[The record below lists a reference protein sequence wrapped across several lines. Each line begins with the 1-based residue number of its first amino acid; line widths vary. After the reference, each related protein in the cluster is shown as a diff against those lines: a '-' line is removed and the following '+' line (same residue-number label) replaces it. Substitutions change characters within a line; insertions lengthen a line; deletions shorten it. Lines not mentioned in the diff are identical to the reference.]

1 MGARGSR
8 MKTRPV
14 ENVNEP
20 FEGSGEE
27 EGPAVDKEHVV
38 EEELD
43 VGEEPIVDEKHVED
57 KQPVEEKEHV
67 SDEEPAANHQP
78 VVQTTPDKFSNWT
91 KGTWERLS
99 DDPTLRVVVAGASW
113 ATEPGHLMNQ
123 FKGIGYL
130 PEPRC
135 GYEGGFKRKCTIS
148 HVEIDGETLVLQIW
162 DGTLGERDQF
172 MRILKEDHVGLM
184 LLYDVRENCTFE
196 RVKKYATI
204 DIRKKV
210 LSLHPSPSPH
220 FPSLLLLLS
229 DIPPFCSPLPFP
241 SCTFIVFHPPLSLS
255 FSPSSL

>member
-1 MGARGSR
+1 

-57 KQPVEEKEHV
+57 KQPVEEKKHV
-67 SDEEPAANHQP
+67 SDEEPAANYQP
-78 VVQTTPDKFSNWT
+78 VVQTMPLSDSGPDKFSNWT

-184 LLYDVRENCTFE
+184 LLYDVRDNCTFE

-220 FPSLLLLLS
+220 FLSLLLLLS

-241 SCTFIVFHPPLSLS
+241 SGTFIVFHLPLSLS
-255 FSPSSL
+255 FSPYSL